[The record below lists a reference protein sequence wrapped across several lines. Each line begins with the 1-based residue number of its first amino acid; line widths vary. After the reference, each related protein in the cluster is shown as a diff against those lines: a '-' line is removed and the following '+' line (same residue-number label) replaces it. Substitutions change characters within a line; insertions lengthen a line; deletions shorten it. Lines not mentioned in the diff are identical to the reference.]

1 MEPLVHQKNPTL
13 HKGGIFFGVVVPG
26 FRFSVVGCRLI
37 CFYNG
42 GFSNKETN

>member
-13 HKGGIFFGVVVPG
+13 HKGVIFFGVVVPG
-26 FRFSVVGCRLI
+26 FRLSVVGFGLI
-37 CFYNG
+37 CFSNG